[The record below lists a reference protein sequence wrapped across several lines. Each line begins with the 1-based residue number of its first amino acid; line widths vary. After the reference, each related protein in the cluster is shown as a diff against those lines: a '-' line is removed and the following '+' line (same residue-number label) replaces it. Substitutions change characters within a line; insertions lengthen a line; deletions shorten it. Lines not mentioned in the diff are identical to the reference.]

1 MSGLIKTEFL
11 IHDNRGR
18 PFKIVLHPHGEKL
31 LDVFIGKYLEQD
43 WDYSNHLKT
52 FEYEEIFIGQGT
64 YDSTEYCDYSYG
76 NAVLILLKS
85 VPPLQYVYI
94 GQRIVQFTAEV
105 HIEKFVSTIG
115 NQDVPYSYA
124 RDKDGGH
131 YFFQVGFYSALG
143 HLAHFVRSS
152 DMPDDISNGKPL
164 AIYRYYYDH
173 CAGKQAMAVEG
184 ILHHDR
190 NFG

>member
-1 MSGLIKTEFL
+1 MSGPPKTEFF
-11 IHDNRGR
+11 IHDNGGQ
-18 PFKIVLHPHGEKL
+18 PFKIVLHPNGEKM
-31 LDVFIGKYLEQD
+31 LDVFVGKYQPVAPY
-43 WDYSNHLKT
+43 WDYSNHWKT

-85 VPPLQYVYI
+85 VPSLQYVYI
-94 GQRIVQFTAEV
+94 GQRIVQFTAEA
-105 HIEKFVSTIG
+105 HIDKFVSTIG

-124 RDKDGGH
+124 RDKNCGH
-131 YFFQVGFYSALG
+131 YFFQVGFYRS
-143 HLAHFVRSS
+143 LAHLVRSS
-152 DMPDDISNGKPL
+152 DIPDDISNGKPL

-173 CAGKQAMAVEG
+173 CAGKKTVAVEG